1 MNTEKVLYCLTE
13 LFFLRYFN
21 ITGRRESSDCSSDAK
36 QESPA
41 DEAHLETEEDEGD
54 TTALSTSQP
63 GGLLT
68 SLKDNMEE
76 QLSDRQLARNCTSD
90 DQQDME
96 EEDKENELRTCG
108 ESPIAK
114 EKMFEYPNGK
124 RERESSSQESNPSQT
139 LRCSPRKLEKQ
150 GVLTSHSANIRDTR
164 NSNDEKSGEQ
174 GLGKLFGYRRSM
186 KTRKRDDQTSES
198 LRQKTKSEDGFATQP
213 IEVIDIDSGYLS
225 DTEMS
230 TDGDTPTPTQ
240 SGVLRLTPPS
250 YGGNAPRM
258 QGSAAGTKV

>member
-1 MNTEKVLYCLTE
+1 M
-13 LFFLRYFN
+13 
-21 ITGRRESSDCSSDAK
+21 
-36 QESPA
+36 
-41 DEAHLETEEDEGD
+41 ETEEDEGD
-54 TTALSTSQP
+54 TTASSTSQP

-68 SLKDNMEE
+68 SLKDNIEE

-114 EKMFEYPNGK
+114 EKGM
-124 RERESSSQESNPSQT
+124 RERESTSQESNPSQT
-139 LRCSPRKLEKQ
+139 LRCSPRKLEMQ

-164 NSNDEKSGEQ
+164 NTNDEKSGEQ
-174 GLGKLFGYRRSM
+174 GLGKLFGYKRSM

-198 LRQKTKSEDGFATQP
+198 LRQKTKSEDGFAAQP